1 MWKSGNEVLEMKIVA
16 APRESNAWKEVCR
29 GLLGYY
35 RILFLNLNTAYIHVF
50 NDFL

>member
-1 MWKSGNEVLEMKIVA
+1 MKIVV
-16 APRESNAWKEVCR
+16 APRESAAWKEVCR

-35 RILFLNLNTAYIHVF
+35 HILFLDLDTAYIHVF